1 MFYALLFILLACGV
15 GYAKYLETKQKN
27 EKNEG
32 NSKVDRPLEFILF
45 QRSYLTVYLLA
56 MFADWLKGP
65 YVYALYDSYGYN
77 AADIATLFLSGF
89 LASGIT
95 GPFVGS
101 YADKYGRQKMC
112 KAFFLIYI
120 ASAVTKPINNYAILM
135 LGRILSGFATSLL
148 FSAFEAWMIQEHNR
162 LVFPVNYYRRHSP
175 LLRLGTALLL
185 LLPVLWQI

>member
-101 YADKYGRQKMC
+101 YADKYGRQKNVQSIFSNLHC
-112 KAFFLIYI
+112 KCCYKTNQQLCNFNARAYIKWVCNVAFI
-120 ASAVTKPINNYAILM
+120 
-135 LGRILSGFATSLL
+135 
-148 FSAFEAWMIQEHNR
+148 
-162 LVFPVNYYRRHSP
+162 
-175 LLRLGTALLL
+175 
-185 LLPVLWQI
+185 